1 MPRDG
6 ANIYTRPAGTDG
18 VPNATILS
26 AAYNVYVADVE
37 VDLNAP
43 RPVVAGGT
51 GGTSPITARAQLG
64 TEVSSL

>member
-37 VDLNAP
+37 
-43 RPVVAGGT
+43 
-51 GGTSPITARAQLG
+51 Q
-64 TEVSSL
+64 